1 MAVVKK
7 YNVFCCGELIGEY
20 TAVDA
25 ARKLGCSAGLFVC
38 TRIVVENSVV
48 NILLK
53 KLDRHQNGK
62 EITR

>member
-25 ARKLGCSAGLFVC
+25 ARKL
-38 TRIVVENSVV
+38 ENSVV

>member
-25 ARKLGCSAGLFVC
+25 ARKLGCSAGTVRGAAPSC
-38 TRIVVENSVV
+38 R
-48 NILLK
+48 
-53 KLDRHQNGK
+53 
-62 EITR
+62 